1 MDIRSET
8 VADYAAITALNF
20 RAFQQYGPALI
31 PTYQRQ
37 RGGYDPALSLVAD
50 ADGEIVGHV
59 LFTPE
64 RMRLMGEDIRIVI
77 LSPIA
82 VAPGRQKGGIGGA
95 LIEAGHA
102 LAREKG
108 YALSVLV
115 GHPTYYP
122 RFGYRQHAYGA
133 SALHMW
139 SEAATPLL
147 TRPVAESDLSAV
159 MALWR
164 AQENDA
170 DFALEPRAE
179 MADWLSPNPA
189 VRALVYARDGQVVGY
204 SRAHGLQGN
213 HPRYFLA
220 RDAETAKAMAWHLAG
235 AGAMMSL
242 PVHPSAP
249 WAEALGGA
257 QVGTFDAAMACPL
270 AASPFDDYEAAVK
283 AGSRTAGRVIWGTA
297 FDVE

>member
-1 MDIRSET
+1 LQIRSET
-8 VADYAAITALNF
+8 VADYAAITALNI
-20 RAFQQYGPALI
+20 RAFQQYGPGLI

-37 RGGYDPALSLVAD
+37 RSSFDPALSLVAEE
-50 ADGEIVGHV
+50 DGEIVGHV

-64 RMRLMGEDIRIVI
+64 RMRLMGEDVRIVI
-77 LSPIA
+77 LSPLA
-82 VAPGRQKGGIGGA
+82 VAPSCQKRGIGAA

-122 RFGYRQHAYGA
+122 RFGYRQHAYGSSSLHLWS
-133 SALHMW
+133 SAT
-139 SEAATPLL
+139 TPLL
-147 TRPVAESDLSAV
+147 SRPFEERDLPSV
-159 MALWR
+159 MTLWR
-164 AQENDA
+164 AQEQNA

-189 VRALVYARDGQVVGY
+189 VRSLVYERDGQVIGY

-220 RDAETAKAMAWHLAG
+220 QDAEAAQAMAWHLAG
-235 AGAMMSL
+235 EGAMMSL

-249 WAEALGGA
+249 WADALGGA
-257 QVGTFDAAMACPL
+257 HGGTFDAAMACPL
-270 AASPFDDYEAAVK
+270 AASPFDEYEAAVK
-283 AGSRTAGRVIWGTA
+283 AGSRAAGRVIWGTA